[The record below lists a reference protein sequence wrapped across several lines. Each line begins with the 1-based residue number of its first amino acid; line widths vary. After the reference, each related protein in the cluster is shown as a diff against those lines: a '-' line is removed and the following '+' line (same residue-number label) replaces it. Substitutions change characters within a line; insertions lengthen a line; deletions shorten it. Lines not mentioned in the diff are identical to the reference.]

1 MTTPLPTLDLL
12 NLSGA
17 TILCRVDFNVPLD
30 GQTVVDDTRIR
41 GALPTIQHLISEGAR
56 VVVASHL
63 GRPKGQKNPGMTLLP
78 AAAKLAEHLE
88 TEVVFSHDTT
98 GPAVADLIKELPP
111 GGVLVLENLRFHP
124 GEKANEAKFAKDLAS
139 LATVFVND
147 AFGTMHRSHASITG
161 VANLLPGAV
170 GKLVQRELEVLGAL
184 IAPVV
189 NEEQHPFAAILGGA
203 KVSDKIGVIDAL
215 SRRVDHLFIGGAM
228 AYTFLAATGQ
238 AVGDSRVEEDK
249 MELAMR
255 LVNRCHHRGV
265 KLHLPTDHVV
275 AERFA
280 ENAEPQVVQDI
291 PDGTMGLDIGPQT
304 LSEWGR
310 VLATCKTVFWNGP
323 MGVFEWENFAA
334 GTRGVAEQLASLDG
348 TTIVGGGDSSAAVAQ
363 FNLSKDMTHIS
374 TGGGA
379 SLQFLEHGDLPG
391 LSAIRSA

>member
-1 MTTPLPTLDLL
+1 M
-12 NLSGA
+12 
-17 TILCRVDFNVPLD
+17 
-30 GQTVVDDTRIR
+30 
-41 GALPTIQHLISEGAR
+41 
-56 VVVASHL
+56 
-63 GRPKGQKNPGMTLLP
+63 
-78 AAAKLAEHLE
+78 
-88 TEVVFSHDTT
+88 
-98 GPAVADLIKELPP
+98 
-111 GGVLVLENLRFHP
+111 
-124 GEKANEAKFAKDLAS
+124 
-139 LATVFVND
+139 
-147 AFGTMHRSHASITG
+147 
-161 VANLLPGAV
+161 PGAV

-323 MGVFEWENFAA
+323 MGVFEFEAFRE
-334 GTRGVAEQLASLDG
+334 GTGVVGQAVAECPG
-348 TTIVGGGDSSAAVAQ
+348 YTVVGGGDSVAAIGLFELGESIDHV
-363 FNLSKDMTHIS
+363 S

-379 SLQFLEHGDLPG
+379 SLELLEGRTLPG
-391 LSAIRSA
+391 ISALSVK